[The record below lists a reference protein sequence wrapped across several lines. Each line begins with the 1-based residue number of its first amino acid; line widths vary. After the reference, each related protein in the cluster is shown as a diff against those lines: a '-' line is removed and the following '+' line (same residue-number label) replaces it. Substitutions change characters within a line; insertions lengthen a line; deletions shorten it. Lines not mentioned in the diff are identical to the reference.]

1 MAAGAALAPATA
13 APRRRRASAG
23 AAAPVARRSDGRS
36 RGARRVPR
44 AAGGWPGPP
53 RAATCHWRGGDLW
66 RGAPAVPGG
75 GAPGQPGRVVG
86 GAAAGRGRG
95 QVAAAAA
102 PARPPAPRQSARD
115 RGAVRTHLRR
125 HAPHAACAPQPE
137 RCKPVSSR
145 RGARHA
151 VTTLELGFPR
161 TMALVAPPLG
171 AGSAWR
177 DPASGVVLH
186 HPAAAPAPAPPP
198 PAPDELVLS
207 STPGSA
213 SASSGGGGGGSQI
226 VVGSSQSG
234 TGSNSSDKGQ
244 NIECVVCG
252 DKSSGKHYGQ
262 FTCEGGIICSR
273 SAARYLP
280 ASLRRLSREPGPRA
294 RYRTELARGSAH
306 SAFETGFHGCTL
318 PAQLPV
324 AVRRCEARGAVTG
337 WRCGRTGSPW
347 LCSVTRLARS
357 RDAGDTGTRGAS
369 TRLCSG
375 VPHGSALAPEAGSQ
389 FLVLPE
395 SDRARRPCSGR
406 SDRETPYS
414 QLCTT
419 GCHS

>member
-1 MAAGAALAPATA
+1 
-13 APRRRRASAG
+13 
-23 AAAPVARRSDGRS
+23 
-36 RGARRVPR
+36 
-44 AAGGWPGPP
+44 
-53 RAATCHWRGGDLW
+53 
-66 RGAPAVPGG
+66 
-75 GAPGQPGRVVG
+75 
-86 GAAAGRGRG
+86 
-95 QVAAAAA
+95 
-102 PARPPAPRQSARD
+102 
-115 RGAVRTHLRR
+115 
-125 HAPHAACAPQPE
+125 
-137 RCKPVSSR
+137 
-145 RGARHA
+145 
-151 VTTLELGFPR
+151 
-161 TMALVAPPLG
+161 MALVAPPLG

-262 FTCEGGIICSR
+262 FTCEVNSR
-273 SAARYLP
+273 VSADAGSLVKKTKQLRQYYLQQKRGAVSARQS
-280 ASLRRLSREPGPRA
+280 ASPFQRA
-294 RYRTELARGSAH
+294 RATRQTSDRVSGSRSAH

-324 AVRRCEARGAVTG
+324 AVRRCEARAAVTG
-337 WRCGRTGSPW
+337 WRCGRTGSPR

-389 FLVLPE
+389 FLVLPK
-395 SDRARRPCSGR
+395 SDRVSRPCSGH

-414 QLCTT
+414 RLGTT
-419 GCHS
+419 GCHSCLTRAK